1 MPSPHPFHDPTPQP
15 EPPREPAAEPPFL
28 IRVEHLDVTL
38 GGHFRP
44 AAHVCFAAAL
54 RASGLLAALPP
65 EALRDLLLLLT
76 FVTPNGH
83 CAPALPQIAHAMRV
97 SQGKARS
104 RLERLQAV
112 RWQARPLLWHGQSES
127 GLEIFSPLP
136 ALCPVR
142 ENAVPPSAYV
152 PPPPIQAAGR
162 QAVIAHSRAAYARPR
177 AEVEAQIEEMMGYRK
192 ASRPSQ
198 PCQGSTPA
206 AQGSAPAGNSEQSLE
221 AERPA
226 LTPEVQEARR
236 EREEVREL
244 LLRAGLEAEQAQGL
258 LEHYDLVRI
267 RRQLMW
273 LPYRRAKNPAGML
286 IAAVKDDYEAPL
298 MARKALAPE
307 PPEAS
312 VEEPEEPLVEDPAL
326 PTLDRGHEVTLPLP
340 DDLE

>member
-1 MPSPHPFHDPTPQP
+1 MPSLNPFHDPTPQP
-15 EPPREPAAEPPFL
+15 EPPREPGAEPPFL

-38 GGHFRP
+38 GGRFRP
-44 AAHVCFAAAL
+44 AAHVCFATPL
-54 RASGLLAALPP
+54 RTTGLLSSLPP
-65 EALRDLLLLLT
+65 EAAKDLLLLLT

-83 CAPALPQIAHAMRV
+83 CAPTLTQIAHAMRV

-112 RWQARPLLWHGQSES
+112 RWQARPLLWHGTSES
-127 GLEIFSPLP
+127 GLEFFSPLSTM
-136 ALCPVR
+136 APVH
-142 ENAVPPSAYV
+142 EDATPPSASV

-198 PCQGSTPA
+198 PR
-206 AQGSAPAGNSEQSLE
+206 QGSAPAATSAQSVE

-226 LTPEVQEARR
+226 LSPEEQEARR

-244 LLRAGLEAEQAQGL
+244 LLRAGLEAKQAQGL
-258 LEHYDLVRI
+258 LEHFDTVRI

-286 IAAVKDDYEAPL
+286 LAAVKDDYEAPQ
-298 MARKALAPE
+298 MARYQQAPPQEASLAQAQ
-307 PPEAS
+307 PPEERPS
-312 VEEPEEPLVEDPAL
+312 PIEQPDLHQLDLDPGHELLLPVPEERE
-326 PTLDRGHEVTLPLP
+326 
-340 DDLE
+340 